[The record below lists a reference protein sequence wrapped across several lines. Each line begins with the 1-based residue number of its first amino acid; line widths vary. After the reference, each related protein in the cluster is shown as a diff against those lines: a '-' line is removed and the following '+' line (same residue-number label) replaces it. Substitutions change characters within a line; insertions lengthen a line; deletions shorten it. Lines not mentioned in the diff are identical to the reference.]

1 MNITTYLLLNS
12 ITHYILLSDY
22 SLLLH
27 SLLLLIYHELD
38 HKHTSLHSHLS
49 THNFVTT
56 YHPIHHFIT
65 LDIKSSTFISL
76 YFQLLYLNHTFTTIT
91 TILWLK
97 LHYSPFPAIF
107 SYYSSTYSFSYFHV
121 AIDSSD
127 AYWYHHYYCYQSRW
141 WTTNSYCY
149 HLTSNSFFAFFHF

>member
-22 SLLLH
+22 SLLPH

-76 YFQLLYLNHTFTTIT
+76 YFQLLYLNHTCRF
-91 TILWLK
+91 WY
-97 LHYSPFPAIF
+97 LHYDHDNSLTHTSLFSIPRDLFILFIYIF
-107 SYYSSTYSFSYFHV
+107 LFLFSCRNRFIRRLLISSLLLLPKSMMNDKLILLPSHK
-121 AIDSSD
+121 
-127 AYWYHHYYCYQSRW
+127 
-141 WTTNSYCY
+141 
-149 HLTSNSFFAFFHF
+149 